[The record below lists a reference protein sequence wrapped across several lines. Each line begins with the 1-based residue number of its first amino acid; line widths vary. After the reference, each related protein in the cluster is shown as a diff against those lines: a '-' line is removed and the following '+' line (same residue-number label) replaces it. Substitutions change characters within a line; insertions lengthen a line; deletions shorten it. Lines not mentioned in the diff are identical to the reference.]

1 MNKLQKIAYLDELI
15 ERTRSLLG
23 NRGRTGAPDFVRW
36 SGDINSFLGRF
47 APSRESDFDKL
58 RFTLGFATTRT
69 PDSSFQNAFDEGLA
83 RAVGFL
89 ESVKNDIVL
98 FEAEPSTAPSPP
110 TADRVVRVCRRF
122 PAVARQLMPGR
133 RHAGR
138 PGIDQCD
145 EYDVQDVL
153 HALLLLDF
161 DDVREEE
168 WTPSYAS
175 KSARMDFLLKVDR
188 LVIEV
193 KRTRKGLGAKEAKEE
208 LAIDID
214 HYRVHPDCGTLVCF
228 VYDPDH
234 LIRNPAGFERDLEG
248 QRTDQLDVRVVVA
261 PRD

>member
-1 MNKLQKIAYLDELI
+1 MNKRRKLSYLDELI
-15 ERTRSLLG
+15 QTACILVGCRERQSLPLFVQW
-23 NRGRTGAPDFVRW
+23 RGDVRA
-36 SGDINSFLGRF
+36 FLRKF
-47 APSRESDFDKL
+47 ASERCEEFNQL
-58 RFTLGFATTRT
+58 RFGLSLTTSST
-69 PDSSFQNAFDEGLA
+69 PESSLQRAFDDGLGQ
-83 RAVGFL
+83 AVGFL
-89 ESVKNDIVL
+89 ESVKQGIVL
-98 FEAEPSTAPSPP
+98 FEEDIAGQPVLPIV
-110 TADRVVRVCRRF
+110 DRVVRTCRRF
-122 PAVARQLMPGR
+122 PIAARQLLPSR

-138 PGIDQCD
+138 PGIDQND

-234 LIRNPAGFERDLEG
+234 VIRSPAGFERDLEG

>member
-1 MNKLQKIAYLDELI
+1 MNKERKISNLDELI
-15 ERTRSLLG
+15 QTACALVGYRDRQNSPHFVQW
-23 NRGRTGAPDFVRW
+23 RGDVRA
-36 SGDINSFLGRF
+36 FLTRF
-47 APSRESDFDKL
+47 ASERCEEFTKMRFGPGLTTSSTPESTYQ
-58 RFTLGFATTRT
+58 R
-69 PDSSFQNAFDEGLA
+69 AFDDGLGH
-83 RAVGFL
+83 AVGFL
-89 ESVKNDIVL
+89 ESVKKGILLFDEDVTGQPALPIV
-98 FEAEPSTAPSPP
+98 
-110 TADRVVRVCRRF
+110 DRVVRTCRRF
-122 PAVARQLMPGR
+122 PIAARQLLPTR
-133 RHAGR
+133 RHGGR
-138 PGIDQCD
+138 SGIEQND

-161 DDVREEE
+161 DDVRPEEG
-168 WTPSYAS
+168 TPSYAS

-193 KRTRKGLGAKEAKEE
+193 KRTRKGLGAKQAKEE